1 MVQILQK
8 YSRKLEH
15 LNYRSLN
22 YGVTGAPESF
32 EVSSMRTFV
41 TTFVTLLWHSCHI
54 HRDILRGLQCRVSDF
69 YRWYLILV
77 IRLRRFR
84 IFFQNASSVIRS
96 RARIL
101 PIIGGES
108 FSQKRETGT
117 KRGWSTYFI
126 YFCPGMGKDPPY
138 LYFHGWWPYNV
149 AQQVIFSTQVDSN
162 NRITGK

>member
-1 MVQILQK
+1 MKFEPNLRLLRWV
-8 YSRKLEH
+8 
-15 LNYRSLN
+15 NYQNKVNSPIAKR
-22 YGVTGAPESF
+22 YPKKV
-32 EVSSMRTFV
+32 RTDLL
-41 TTFVTLLWHSCHI
+41 TLLFNVM
-54 HRDILRGLQCRVSDF
+54 RDENRLEETLRGLQCRVPDF

-126 YFCPGMGKDPPY
+126 YFCPGMGKDPHY

-149 AQQVIFSTQVDSN
+149 AQ
-162 NRITGK
+162 